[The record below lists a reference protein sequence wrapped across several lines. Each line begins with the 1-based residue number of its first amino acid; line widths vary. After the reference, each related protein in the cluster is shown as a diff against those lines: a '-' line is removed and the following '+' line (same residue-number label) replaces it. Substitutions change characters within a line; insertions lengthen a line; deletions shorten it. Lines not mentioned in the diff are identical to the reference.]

1 MFAKK
6 SYSRRDF
13 LKASF
18 ALYAA
23 SSAAFTM
30 HGCGSQKGIRF
41 GIVTDS
47 HYADREPA
55 GTRFYR
61 DSLLKMRKAVNFM
74 NKEKPDFLIELG
86 DFKDQD
92 AEAEEKNTLGYLRDI
107 ENELQKFTGP
117 TYHVLGNHD
126 ADSLSKT
133 QFLQNVTN
141 TNIPA
146 EKSYFS
152 FNLKGFHFIV
162 LDADFTSDGTPY
174 DHSNFDWTDANIPSL
189 ELKWL
194 KEYLSAASGPVIVF
208 VHQLL
213 DGQGHY
219 YIKNAAQVRQVLQQS
234 GRVLA
239 VFQGHQHRGQY
250 NRINGI
256 HYITLQAMVEGEGL
270 DNNCYYVA
278 EVNEKFDITVQGYVR
293 GKSYQLEAS

>member
-1 MFAKK
+1 MSAKRNH
-6 SYSRRDF
+6 SRRDF

-18 ALYAA
+18 VLYAA
-23 SSAAFTM
+23 SGAAFAL
-30 HGCGSQKGIRF
+30 HGCGRENSVRF

-47 HYADREPA
+47 HYADRQPA

-61 DSLLKMRKAVNFM
+61 DSLLKIRKAVDLM
-74 NKEKPDFLIELG
+74 NEKKPDFLIELG

-92 AEAEEKNTLGYLRDI
+92 AKAKEKNTLGYLRDI
-107 ENELQKFTGP
+107 ENELQKFTGL

-141 TNIPA
+141 ANIPA
-146 EKSYFS
+146 DQSYYS
-152 FNLKGFHFIV
+152 FDLKGFHFVV
-162 LDADFTSDGTPY
+162 LDANFTSDGTPY
-174 DHSNFDWTDANIPSL
+174 DHGNFDWTDANIPPL

-194 KEYLSAASGPVIVF
+194 KENLRAGSGPVIVF

-213 DGQGHY
+213 DGQGHH

-239 VFQGHQHRGQY
+239 VFQGHKHKGQY

-270 DNNCYYVA
+270 DNNCYYVVG
-278 EVNEKFDITVQGYVR
+278 VNEKFDIMIQGYHR
-293 GKSYQLEAS
+293 GKSYRLLT